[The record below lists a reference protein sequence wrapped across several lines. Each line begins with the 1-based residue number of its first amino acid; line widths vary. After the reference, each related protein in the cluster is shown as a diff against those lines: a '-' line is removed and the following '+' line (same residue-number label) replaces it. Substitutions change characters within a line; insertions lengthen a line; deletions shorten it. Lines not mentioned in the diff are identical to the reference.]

1 MANNTMLINFKPIP
15 SFLGRLNG
23 STKVPLF
30 VVLLTAVLMSFDM
43 RIITPI
49 LLLSAAS
56 LWTLKPNKTI
66 LKASMIFFV
75 VLNLINIIL
84 FWLVDPNVG
93 SFYLGGDRT
102 PLFTLGN
109 MVLTQE
115 SLWYL
120 SVRFIKIFTSFMV
133 SLVFIF
139 SITPSQLAA
148 GLASMKVPPKIAA
161 IVSLTFRF
169 IPDLANDFQLMKIS
183 LQARGLELDAS
194 KVNPLERLKR
204 NITLLIPFLLTSF
217 NRVEVVANALDLRG
231 FGHQKKRTYYVE
243 HPPTLLDNIMKGLT
257 WLCLLGVISYVIY
270 MNTLAP
276 TQDMWA
282 FWK

>member
-1 MANNTMLINFKPIP
+1 MANNTMLINFKPNP

-148 GLASMKVPPKIAA
+148 GLASLKVPPKIAA

-243 HPPTLLDNIMKGLT
+243 HPPTLSDNIMKGLT

>member
-1 MANNTMLINFKPIP
+1 MANNTMLINFKPNP

-30 VVLLTAVLMSFDM
+30 AVVLTAVLMSFDI
-43 RIITPI
+43 RIIAPI
-49 LLLSAAS
+49 LLLSSVALS
-56 LWTLKPNKTI
+56 TLKPNKTI
-66 LKASMIFFV
+66 LKASMVFFV
-75 VLNLINIIL
+75 VLNVINIIL

-102 PLFTLGN
+102 PLFNVGN

-148 GLASMKVPPKIAA
+148 GLASLKVPPKIAA
-161 IVSLTFRF
+161 IISLTFRF

-243 HPPTLLDNIMKGLT
+243 EPPTLADKLMKGLT
-257 WLCLLGVISYVIY
+257 WLCLFGVMSYVIY

>member
-1 MANNTMLINFKPIP
+1 
-15 SFLGRLNG
+15 
-23 STKVPLF
+23 
-30 VVLLTAVLMSFDM
+30 
-43 RIITPI
+43 
-49 LLLSAAS
+49 
-56 LWTLKPNKTI
+56 
-66 LKASMIFFV
+66 
-75 VLNLINIIL
+75 
-84 FWLVDPNVG
+84 
-93 SFYLGGDRT
+93 
-102 PLFTLGN
+102 
-109 MVLTQE
+109 
-115 SLWYL
+115 
-120 SVRFIKIFTSFMV
+120 
-133 SLVFIF
+133 
-139 SITPSQLAA
+139 
-148 GLASMKVPPKIAA
+148 
-161 IVSLTFRF
+161 
-169 IPDLANDFQLMKIS
+169 MKIS

-243 HPPTLLDNIMKGLT
+243 EPPTLSDNIMKGLT